1 MEIKSYIKYV
11 LCAICLL
18 STTAMSAQD
27 FDELW
32 ITGTAVPGGA
42 QKMERTPDGQFR
54 YAGPLGEG
62 QARVQSTES
71 AQAATLWLQPD
82 DEDAQFVNNGMGYLS
97 TTDKDA
103 KGLAVTFAANPP
115 VCKPHGGHH
124 AR

>member
-32 ITGTAVPGGA
+32 ITGSAVPGGA

-54 YAGPLGEG
+54 YAGPLGE
-62 QARVQSTES
+62 
-71 AQAATLWLQPD
+71 AQKAPRPPRY
-82 DEDAQFVNNGMGYLS
+82 GYSPMMRTHSL
-97 TTDKDA
+97 
-103 KGLAVTFAANPP
+103 
-115 VCKPHGGHH
+115 
-124 AR
+124 